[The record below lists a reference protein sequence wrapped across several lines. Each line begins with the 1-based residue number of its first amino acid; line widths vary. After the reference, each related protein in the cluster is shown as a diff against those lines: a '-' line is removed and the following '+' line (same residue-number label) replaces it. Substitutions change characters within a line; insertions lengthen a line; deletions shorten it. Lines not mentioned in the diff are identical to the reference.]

1 MVALSIGAYYTP
13 LRTTA
18 NKGILDNH
26 ILGSVVGIDV
36 DIGKELS
43 YSNGYSSTVYR
54 YIGGIWSFQSLR
66 IQS

>member
-1 MVALSIGAYYTP
+1 MNHGSP
-13 LRTTA
+13 LENQKKVL
-18 NKGILDNH
+18 NKITLTSH
-26 ILGSVVGIDV
+26 FLCSVIGIDV

-43 YSNGYSSTVYR
+43 YSNGSSSTVYR